1 MPKFKMGQ
9 ETPKPK
15 TPRKPAK
22 KLPKVTPPKVP
33 GRTLEPGI
41 TAVAKRTV
49 TVDNGTWEAI
59 KALGGGDFSRGI
71 REAARRICGTR
82 PATTERKK
90 IVTYAA
96 ADDLV

>member
-1 MPKFKMGQ
+1 MSKA
-9 ETPKPK
+9 K

-22 KLPKVTPPKVP
+22 KLPKVTSPKVPKPP
-33 GRTLEPGI
+33 GRTLESGI

-71 REAARRICGTR
+71 REAARRIGGAR
-82 PATTERKK
+82 PAATERKK
-90 IVTYAA
+90 TVTYAA